1 MCPNL
6 CGHRTLEHADTW
18 FISRILIPSCTN
30 ATIQTYLSMLHRRQ
44 DMWILK
50 NIQIS
55 AIDLICTSDFCH
67 RLNQS
72 RIISA
77 SQYKK
82 WLQNDMAIHDHHPFT
97 ELQHLF
103 RSSAATITSIKDNMF
118 LWVSLLTSSDVKVY
132 YDDREQI
139 GLKST
144 KKFKDQDEVDCGNL
158 KTSRIGKRSRKI
170 FDKGVRWSTMD
181 NYYIGGGP
189 SLLNHAC
196 SMHANVMID
205 YDAGVVVAI
214 KTIVSDEKLRVD
226 YGEDENV
233 LIETRG
239 VKCNECHHK

>member
-1 MCPNL
+1 
-6 CGHRTLEHADTW
+6 
-18 FISRILIPSCTN
+18 
-30 ATIQTYLSMLHRRQ
+30 
-44 DMWILK
+44 
-50 NIQIS
+50 
-55 AIDLICTSDFCH
+55 
-67 RLNQS
+67 
-72 RIISA
+72 
-77 SQYKK
+77 
-82 WLQNDMAIHDHHPFT
+82 MAIHDHHPFT

-103 RSSAATITSIKDNMF
+103 RSSAATITSIKDNM
-118 LWVSLLTSSDVKVY
+118 
-132 YDDREQI
+132 
-139 GLKST
+139 
-144 KKFKDQDEVDCGNL
+144 FKDQDEVDCGNL

-239 VKCNECHHK
+239 VKCNECQHK